1 MSAGV
6 KIGYDAKYGE
16 YNASL
21 VSDFLLRD
29 LGNPSSVM
37 SCIET
42 ARSNARMVRTAL
54 TREAWESVNETWMIL
69 KSTLAEAVP
78 ETDLPRV
85 LDQIKRETAI
95 IRGAF
100 HGTMLRNEIFNFAR
114 IGTFIERADNT
125 ARI

>member
-1 MSAGV
+1 MARLIDAGLRMALTKTSDAPEEWSSVLMSAGV

-42 ARSNARMVRTAL
+42 ARSNARMVRT
-54 TREAWESVNETWMIL
+54 
-69 KSTLAEAVP
+69 
-78 ETDLPRV
+78 
-85 LDQIKRETAI
+85 
-95 IRGAF
+95 
-100 HGTMLRNEIFNFAR
+100 
-114 IGTFIERADNT
+114 
-125 ARI
+125 